1 MRKRLIE
8 NIRNFTN
15 TYRKNS
21 IKEDIEI
28 IAKDICRHSSMFIL
42 GTKYT
47 EFIASEGSLKIK
59 ELSYIHSESYNIGE
73 LKHGPLSLIYDKIP
87 IVYFCLK
94 QNDNSR
100 LKSSMSE
107 TKIRNSTNILI
118 TDLKPH
124 ELDLVIDRSN
134 IDYIITI
141 PYYDILSPL
150 VSVIPLQLLAY
161 HLCLSRGF
169 DPDKPRNLAKTVTVE

>member
-1 MRKRLIE
+1 
-8 NIRNFTN
+8 
-15 TYRKNS
+15 
-21 IKEDIEI
+21 
-28 IAKDICRHSSMFIL
+28 
-42 GTKYT
+42 
-47 EFIASEGSLKIK
+47 
-59 ELSYIHSESYNIGE
+59 
-73 LKHGPLSLIYDKIP
+73 
-87 IVYFCLK
+87 
-94 QNDNSR
+94 
-100 LKSSMSE
+100 MSE

-118 TDLKPH
+118 TDLKSH